1 MPIVVKQRGS
11 FNNLSRFLSS
21 DGVRNRKILRILE
34 RYGQLGVDRLY
45 EYTPKDTGMTALS
58 WDYAIEEVPGGYR
71 LSWTNDNTKD
81 GYNIALLIQYGH
93 GLQNGGYV
101 AGFNYINPAMQPVF
115 ERLGAELGDEVRRV

>member
-11 FNNLSRFLSS
+11 FNNLSRFLS
-21 DGVRNRKILRILE
+21 DGGRRNRKMLQILE

-58 WDYAIEEVPGGYR
+58 WNYTIEEVPGGYR
-71 LSWTNDNTKD
+71 LSWTNTNTKD

>member
-11 FNNLSRFLSS
+11 FNNLSRFLS
-21 DGVRNRKILRILE
+21 DGGRRNRKMLQILE

-58 WDYAIEEVPGGYR
+58 WNYTIEEVPGGYR
-71 LSWTNDNTKD
+71 LSWTNTNTKD

-115 ERLGAELGDEVRRV
+115 ERLGVELGDEVRRV